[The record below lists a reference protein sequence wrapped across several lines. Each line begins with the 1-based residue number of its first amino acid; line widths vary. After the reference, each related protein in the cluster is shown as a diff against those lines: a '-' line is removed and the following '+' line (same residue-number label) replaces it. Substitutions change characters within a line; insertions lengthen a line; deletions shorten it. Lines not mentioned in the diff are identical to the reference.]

1 MRSLTTTMSASLVVV
16 RKPVSIAIAV
26 AALGTI
32 LATSDSVHAQSEHQA
47 CPALRHQ
54 LDRLPTVYTNQR
66 QDARRSPEYR
76 RFSNREARQERELR
90 EAVRRSR
97 RIGCVT
103 RIGNRAADAPR
114 ECRALSRR
122 INDMETRLEA
132 IRDQMRAI
140 VAQSRNDGVRDQRA
154 QRNRLLARMQNLN
167 CSTTDQLDRQA
178 RTPKKKKKRGFFARL
193 FGIPEV
199 TKRYSDTYRD
209 RYDFDLDGIDG
220 GVYRTLCVRVCDGYY
235 FPVSFATVRSSF
247 DTDQAICQASSPQTE
262 MQLYVHLNPGE
273 STKQMVDVY
282 GNPYSDL
289 PNAFRYRREFVDDP
303 LCPAAHRPFAFNT
316 LRANIEGQS
325 TFTTRV
331 SDGGSSRVQ
340 SRILQSG
347 FNTLEEV
354 KVVLPAPEPR
364 PDPYADPDTQLA
376 IAGDFELRPL
386 SAGLTAQLPQS
397 GEGGITEAAVGA
409 NADIRI
415 VGPTFLADQEAVRLL
430 QAPDLA
436 PAPSE

>member
-1 MRSLTTTMSASLVVV
+1 
-16 RKPVSIAIAV
+16 
-26 AALGTI
+26 
-32 LATSDSVHAQSEHQA
+32 
-47 CPALRHQ
+47 
-54 LDRLPTVYTNQR
+54 
-66 QDARRSPEYR
+66 
-76 RFSNREARQERELR
+76 
-90 EAVRRSR
+90 
-97 RIGCVT
+97 
-103 RIGNRAADAPR
+103 
-114 ECRALSRR
+114 
-122 INDMETRLEA
+122 
-132 IRDQMRAI
+132 
-140 VAQSRNDGVRDQRA
+140 
-154 QRNRLLARMQNLN
+154 
-167 CSTTDQLDRQA
+167 
-178 RTPKKKKKRGFFARL
+178 
-193 FGIPEV
+193 
-199 TKRYSDTYRD
+199 
-209 RYDFDLDGIDG
+209 
-220 GVYRTLCVRVCDGYY
+220 
-235 FPVSFATVRSSF
+235 SF

-325 TFTTRV
+325 TFTTRA

-376 IAGDFELRPL
+376 IAGDFELRSL

-436 PAPSE
+436 PAPSEQDEGA